1 MFFTTRNKIQEAK
14 DEIFK
19 YKLRVEAANNIGGKV
34 YLSNEEIK
42 KIIKYNSIVGGA
54 VHPDTNEIIPFYMRL
69 SGFVPFNF
77 PIVFAVLFIRN
88 QTPIFNAGMQVLNQT
103 YNAGINY
110 GNRNASSTYT
120 TKDLGRGYLG
130 AVSVSVAIA
139 LFTRTIFSK

>member
-1 MFFTTRNKIQEAK
+1 
-14 DEIFK
+14 
-19 YKLRVEAANNIGGKV
+19 
-34 YLSNEEIK
+34 
-42 KIIKYNSIVGGA
+42 
-54 VHPDTNEIIPFYMRL
+54 MRL

-88 QTPIFNAGMQVLNQT
+88 QTPVFNAFMQVLNQT

-130 AVSVSVAIA
+130 AVTVSVSIA
-139 LFTRTIFSK
+139 LFTRTIFSKQLTKLAGSRLIIANAFLNYIAGAAAGASNLVLMRQKEL